1 MVLKPLKIKIS
12 NNSRRYDFSG
22 LILVSHQPE
31 FLPWLGYISKAS
43 MGDVFFILDTVQF
56 QKEEVTNRNK
66 IRIKNGKGWQWLTIP
81 VEDAKSKI
89 MNLSE
94 VKISKSEDWKKKHL
108 QSLKFSYGKAPYF
121 KQIFDEIENIY
132 HSSLDEKLIDFV
144 IKFILYSFDKFK
156 IDIPIYRTSE
166 LQKKGYDVSGS
177 KSDMILNLC
186 KIIDAK
192 LFVFGQHGKEY
203 IEKEKFYEKNIEFTF
218 QDFKHPKYNQIHGKF
233 LPQMSCIDLLFNYG
247 DQACDV
253 LYSENII

>member
-1 MVLKPLKIKIS
+1 MKKVVIKKS
-12 NNSRRYDFSG
+12 TNSQRYDFSG
-22 LILVSHQPE
+22 LVLVSHQPE

-56 QKEEVTNRNK
+56 QKEVVANRNK
-66 IRIKNGKGWQWLTIP
+66 IRIKNEQGWKWLTIP

-132 HSSLDEKLIDFV
+132 DSSSDEKLIDFV
-144 IKFILYSFDKFK
+144 IKFISYSFDKFK
-156 IDIPIYRTSE
+156 IDIPVYRTSE
-166 LQKKGYDVSGS
+166 LQKEGYDVSGS

-186 KIIDAK
+186 KIVDAK

-203 IEKEKFYEKNIEFTF
+203 IE
-218 QDFKHPKYNQIHGKF
+218 H
-233 LPQMSCIDLLFNYG
+233 
-247 DQACDV
+247 CDKSSH
-253 LYSENII
+253 L

>member
-1 MVLKPLKIKIS
+1 MIEITKSLDT
-12 NNSRRYDFSG
+12 RRFDIPG
-22 LILVSHQPE
+22 ITLTAHQPE

-56 QKEEVTNRNK
+56 QKEVVANRNK
-66 IRIKNGKGWQWLTIP
+66 IRIKNEQGWKWLTIP

-132 HSSLDEKLIDFV
+132 DSSSDEKLIDFV
-144 IKFILYSFDKFK
+144 IKFISYSFDKFK
-156 IDIPIYRTSE
+156 IDIPVYRTSE
-166 LQKKGYDVSGS
+166 LQKEGYDVSGS
-177 KSDMILNLC
+177 KSNMILNLC
-186 KIIDAK
+186 KIVDAK

-203 IEKEKFYEKNIEFTF
+203 IEKEKFYEKNIKFTF
-218 QDFKHPKYNQIHGKF
+218 QDFKHPKYDQIQGKF
-233 LPQMSCIDLLFNYG
+233 LPEMSCIDLLFNYG
-247 DQACDV
+247 DKAYDV
-253 LYSENII
+253 LYSKK

>member
-1 MVLKPLKIKIS
+1 MQSLKIKKS
-12 NNSRRYDFSG
+12 DDLRRYDFSD
-22 LILVSHQPE
+22 LILVAHQPE
-31 FLPWLGYISKAS
+31 FLPWLGFISKAS
-43 MGDVFFILDTVQF
+43 MGDAFFILDTVQF
-56 QKEEVTNRNK
+56 RKEGAANRNK
-66 IRIKNGKGWQWLTIP
+66 IRIKNDQGWQWLTIP

-94 VKISKSEDWKKKHL
+94 VKISNSEDWKKKHL
-108 QSLKFSYGKAPYF
+108 QSLKFSYGKTSCF

-132 HSSLDEKLIDFV
+132 NSSSDETLIDFV
-144 IKFILYSFDKFK
+144 IKFITYSFDKFK
-156 IDIPIYRTSE
+156 INTPVYRTSE